1 MDSSKDKGR
10 NELTPEQKAKVRPA
24 TEKDA
29 KAVELSAEELEE
41 RIAPRAIYQLGGLV
55 LAGGAGLTER
65 VGVICGRFRTRFE
78 VDQFFT
84 LVPGAA
90 TNLRRVPWTAPR
102 ARSASS

>member
-41 RIAPRAIYQLGGLV
+41 RIAPRAIY
-55 LAGGAGLTER
+55 
-65 VGVICGRFRTRFE
+65 
-78 VDQFFT
+78 
-84 LVPGAA
+84 
-90 TNLRRVPWTAPR
+90 
-102 ARSASS
+102 